1 MKLSKSLIIAAL
13 VAGSLLAGSA
23 VLQAQN
29 GTNPPPAGAPPAGGP
44 RGGGRMMTTD
54 AMMTRLQTAL
64 GETNKLSDAQIPKVK
79 AVYDDQ
85 MKKMTDL
92 RTDTTIAPADRGTK
106 RTAIQTEAN
115 DAMKAI
121 LTPAQFTIYQSL
133 PQAGRGGRRGG
144 AGGGGA
150 PPAAGN

>member
-1 MKLSKSLIIAAL
+1 MLVAAL

-23 VLQAQN
+23 VLQAQPAAN
-29 GTNPPPAGAPPAGGP
+29 PPAGAPPGGGGP
-44 RGGGRMMTTD
+44 RAGGRMMTSD

-79 AVYDDQ
+79 PAFDDQ
-85 MKKMTDL
+85 IKKMTDL
-92 RTDTTIAPADRGTK
+92 RNDTTVAQADRATK
-106 RTAIQTEAN
+106 RTAIQTETT
-115 DAMKAI
+115 DALKAI
-121 LTPAQFTIYQSL
+121 LTPAQFTIYESL
-133 PQAGRGGRRGG
+133 PQGGRGGRRAGAGGGG